1 MGPIF
6 LKMVTTNGLQW
17 AQYFS
22 QGILRWPQMGPVLP
36 VEHLANDLEWAQ
48 YNW

>member
-6 LKMVTTNGLQW
+6 LKTVTTDGLQW
-17 AQYFS
+17 AWYFS
-22 QGILRWPQMGPVLP
+22 QGILHWPQMGPVFP
-36 VEHLANDLEWAQ
+36 VEHLVDDLEWAQ